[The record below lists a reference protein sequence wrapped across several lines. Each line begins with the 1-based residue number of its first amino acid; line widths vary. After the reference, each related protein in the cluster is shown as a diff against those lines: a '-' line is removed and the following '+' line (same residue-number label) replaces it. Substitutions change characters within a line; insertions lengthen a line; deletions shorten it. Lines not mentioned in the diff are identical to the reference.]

1 LWRYFTGDNTTEEYP
16 GIYSPYIS
24 VGVYIMY
31 RWCDNI
37 GRVLPG
43 YIMYR
48 WCDNI
53 GRVLPGYIMYRW
65 CDNIGRVLP
74 GTGVRNEENEDVT
87 I

>member
-16 GIYSPYIS
+16 GIYSLYIS
-24 VGVYIMY
+24 VGV
-31 RWCDNI
+31 
-37 GRVLPG
+37 
-43 YIMYR
+43 
-48 WCDNI
+48 
-53 GRVLPGYIMYRW
+53 YIMYRW

>member
-1 LWRYFTGDNTTEEYP
+1 
-16 GIYSPYIS
+16 
-24 VGVYIMY
+24 
-31 RWCDNI
+31 
-37 GRVLPG
+37 
-43 YIMYR
+43 MYR